1 MCVDLSSYPVAGACC
16 RCLLA
21 LRPRLHALLPVSTL
35 RSNAYTCVC
44 VCVCVCVIQMFF
56 AMVIIL
62 SFIVSLVDAEVCVK
76 SDLLERRKRPDVRQ
90 KRPMMLRYAS
100 KVTY

>member
-1 MCVDLSSYPVAGACC
+1 
-16 RCLLA
+16 
-21 LRPRLHALLPVSTL
+21 
-35 RSNAYTCVC
+35 

-90 KRPMMLRYAS
+90 KRPMMLRYVS